1 MSKTK
6 DTVFRIS
13 GVIILLAAAFYFL
26 KPTVVPWI
34 MAVGVVTFTVI
45 TIITPYP
52 GKSIRGKRLYN
63 FQLLS
68 CILMAFSTY
77 LMFRQR
83 NEWALVMLIA
93 MVFLLYSALTLP
105 KEFEKE
111 KREEQQK

>member
-1 MSKTK
+1 MSKIK

-13 GVIILLAAAFYFL
+13 GIFILLAAATYCFI
-26 KPTVVPWI
+26 PTVVPWI
-34 MAVGVVTFTVI
+34 MAVGVTAFTVI

-68 CILMAFSTY
+68 CILMAVSTY

-83 NEWALVMLIA
+83 NEWAMVMLVA

>member
-1 MSKTK
+1 MSKVK
-6 DTVFRIS
+6 DVFFRVA
-13 GVIILLAAAFYFL
+13 GVIILFAAAGYGFM
-26 KPTVVPWI
+26 PTVVPWI
-34 MAVGVVTFTVI
+34 MAVGVAAFTVI

-63 FQLLS
+63 FKLLS
-68 CILMAFSTY
+68 CILMAVSTY

-83 NEWALVMLIA
+83 NEWAMVMLVA